1 MIGDAPRLFEPACT
15 GAEAGFDFDDI
26 ICRRRCK
33 GKAQRVQYRFLR
45 RGIIV
50 CFFRLCFRLTLDDLA
65 AQYPSV
71 QLKSVQIDHAAYT
84 NASGATTN
92 TATYTVQLNVILC
105 DKESVVS

>member
-1 MIGDAPRLFEPACT
+1 M
-15 GAEAGFDFDDI
+15 
-26 ICRRRCK
+26 
-33 GKAQRVQYRFLR
+33 
-45 RGIIV
+45 
-50 CFFRLCFRLTLDDLA
+50 LDDLA
-65 AQYPSV
+65 AQYPSI